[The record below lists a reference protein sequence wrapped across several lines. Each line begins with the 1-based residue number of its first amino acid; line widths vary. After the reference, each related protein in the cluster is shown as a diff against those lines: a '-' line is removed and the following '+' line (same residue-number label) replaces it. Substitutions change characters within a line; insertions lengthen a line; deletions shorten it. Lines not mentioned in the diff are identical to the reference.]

1 MKTQF
6 INATDIDHVWFAL
19 SDIAVSYSGYNGR
32 KSSSLGDFE
41 HREYLYTRAIHT
53 IDDLL
58 TDRAALNRAA
68 LRAIDFLSTALHAL
82 DKNKPHITADLVQRT
97 LDDLLGATSA
107 QRTFDH

>member
-1 MKTQF
+1 MTYLDYTPTTSYWWNF
-6 INATDIDHVWFAL
+6 NEFTSANL
-19 SDIAVSYSGYNGR
+19 SAPKSYLN
-32 KSSSLGDFE
+32 E
-41 HREYLYTRAIHT
+41 TAHREYLYTRAIHT